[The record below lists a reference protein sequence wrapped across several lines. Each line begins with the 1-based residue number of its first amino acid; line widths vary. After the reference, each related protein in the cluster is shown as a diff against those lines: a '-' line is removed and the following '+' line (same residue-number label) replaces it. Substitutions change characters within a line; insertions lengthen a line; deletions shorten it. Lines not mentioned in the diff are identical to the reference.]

1 MNSRL
6 DSLWYAI
13 QHPLGPSRELGSY
26 ANHQESVRTHPR
38 DEGKSPSRLTRC
50 GNRLPVPVASTR
62 VVYESDLIDEVR
74 RVVAG

>member
-26 ANHQESVRTHPR
+26 ANHQDSVEELIR
-38 DEGKSPSRLTRC
+38 DMK
-50 GNRLPVPVASTR
+50 TR
-62 VVYESDLIDEVR
+62 VQPE
-74 RVVAG
+74 